1 MLILSSVFYIH
12 KIMEVEMDK
21 LFKLKENNTSV
32 RTEVV
37 AGITTFM
44 TMAYILA
51 VNPSILSASGMD
63 SNAILMATAIA
74 SAIGCFAMAFLA
86 NYPFALAPGLGLN
99 AYFAYTVCGSMGYS
113 WKVALFAVFVE
124 GLVFIVLSLTNVR
137 EAIFNAIPTTLKKGV
152 SVGIGLF
159 VAFIGLQGANLVV
172 ASTSTKVTVVD
183 FRTDFNT
190 VGIGALLAVIG
201 TFIIAILYVKHVKGS
216 ILIGIVATWVLGII
230 CQLTGLYKVDAAAGF
245 YSLIPS
251 WRSFGITDFTALSKT
266 FGQVFKADFSGHG
279 IVNFIV
285 VLFSFLFV
293 DMFDTL
299 GTLIGVANKAKML
312 DENGRLPRIKQA
324 LLADA
329 IATSAGAILGTST
342 TTTFVESSSGVAE
355 GGRTGLT
362 AVTTAILF
370 GLSLFLSPI
379 FLAIPSF
386 ATAPAL
392 IIVGLYMLTNVMN
405 IDFSD
410 MSEAIP
416 CYICIIAMPFFYS
429 ISEGISMGIIAYVA
443 FNLITGKAKEKKV
456 SVLMY
461 VLAVLF
467 ILKYIFL

>member
-1 MLILSSVFYIH
+1 MLILLSIFNIY

-172 ASTSTKVTVVD
+172 ASESTKVTVVN
-183 FRTDFNT
+183 FRTNFNT

-251 WRSFGITDFTALSKT
+251 WRSFDVTAISLT
-266 FGQVFKADFSGHG
+266 FGQCFNLKGLNINILD
-279 IVNFIV
+279 FIV
-285 VLFSFLFV
+285 IMCSFLFV

-355 GGRTGLT
+355 VKRTLTYIGDICRTMLAGALSADCMNDVYNIGGESYSLRKMAFEVAKKYGVELEYTQWPDKALKIESGSTVFDSGKLDS
-362 AVTTAILF
+362 IL
-370 GLSLFLSPI
+370 G
-379 FLAIPSF
+379 
-386 ATAPAL
+386 
-392 IIVGLYMLTNVMN
+392 
-405 IDFSD
+405 
-410 MSEAIP
+410 
-416 CYICIIAMPFFYS
+416 
-429 ISEGISMGIIAYVA
+429 
-443 FNLITGKAKEKKV
+443 NLRKMTFKNWIGGGV
-456 SVLMY
+456 
-461 VLAVLF
+461 
-467 ILKYIFL
+467 